1 MLEFSEVNHS
11 CFLSVQTT
19 GRPWQQPS
27 RGSNISRWEVKGGL
41 KRWNLLSLSEIICMG
56 RIVWWRGEN
65 HMQGEFQSCHF
76 ANKGWIVYILTVLS
90 DSVYPAGSTS
100 SAHWARSPL
109 FIHSFPRGQVLSLWW
124 MGAGTGQLF
133 SLDGTSL
140 TRSELKRPPCQRSSA
155 IPLLFRGPRTAA
167 NVLTRMQ
174 TPAPHR
180 PCLTSLGL
188 FLLESTW
195 GIGAVR
201 FNFISTAQNASCQV
215 EIMESAPAF
224 QVSGVDVTMVDVWR
238 RCGNTLAAVAAVL
251 VALLTAT
258 RELWKLVCI
267 SEAPLVKVCNIVCL
281 SKVLNENS
289 YCSWLNCE
297 KS

>member
-1 MLEFSEVNHS
+1 MWCIE
-11 CFLSVQTT
+11 
-19 GRPWQQPS
+19 
-27 RGSNISRWEVKGGL
+27 
-41 KRWNLLSLSEIICMG
+41 
-56 RIVWWRGEN
+56 WWRREN

-76 ANKGWIVYILTVLS
+76 ANKGWIVYTLTVLS

-100 SAHWARSPL
+100 SAHWTRSPL

-155 IPLLFRGPRTAA
+155 IPVLFRGSRTAA

-174 TPAPHR
+174 TPAAPPH
-180 PCLTSLGL
+180 LTSPGL
-188 FLLESTW
+188 FLLESTR
-195 GIGAVR
+195 GIVAAR

-238 RCGNTLAAVAAVL
+238 RCGDALAL
-251 VALLTAT
+251 
-258 RELWKLVCI
+258 
-267 SEAPLVKVCNIVCL
+267 SPL
-281 SKVLNENS
+281 
-289 YCSWLNCE
+289 SWLPFCQLQE
-297 KS
+297 G